1 MATEEG
7 IVIKLGEKTAWV
19 KTTRSSACKT
29 CDSRGSCHSEEQ
41 GKEMEVEV
49 TNSVG
54 ADIGDRIV
62 LYFET
67 SSLLKAAF
75 LLYVFPV
82 LCMLAGAALGHWLS
96 LKYQLNPSLGSATAG
111 FLCLILSFLLVKM
124 RGDRL
129 ARKDKYKPRILRILG
144 RRPSISATG
153 GAR

>member
-7 IVIKLGEKTAWV
+7 IVIKLGDSTAWV
-19 KTTRSSACKT
+19 KTTRLSACKG
-29 CDSRGSCHSEEQ
+29 CASRGSCQTNEQ

-49 TNSVG
+49 TNPVG
-54 ADIGDRIV
+54 AKIGDRIV

-82 LCMLAGAALGHWLS
+82 VCMLAGAALGHWLS
-96 LKYQLNPSLGSATAG
+96 LKHQLNPSLGSAAAG
-111 FLCLILSFLLVKM
+111 FLCLALSFILVKI

-129 ARKDKYKPRILRILG
+129 AREDSYKPRIIRIL
-144 RRPSISATG
+144 RRMPPMKRA
-153 GAR
+153 A

>member
-19 KTTRSSACKT
+19 KTTRSSACET
-29 CDSRGSCHSEEQ
+29 CDSRGSCHSGEQ

-54 ADIGDRIV
+54 AAIGDRIV

-96 LKYQLNPSLGSATAG
+96 LKYQLNPSLGSATTG
-111 FLCLILSFLLVKM
+111 FLCLILSFMLVKI

-129 ARKDKYKPRILRILG
+129 ARKDNYKPRILRILG

-153 GAR
+153 DAK